1 MTSLTQPPSVDLP
14 PVERLRP
21 GLWSIPVPLPSLG
34 LRHVFVYL
42 FETDAGGYI
51 VDAGWD
57 TAEAYDALAAGLA
70 VAGYRVGDVRGVLAT
85 HMHHDH
91 YGLAKRIREESGA
104 WVALHPADAEMLKAF
119 SGDTTELRAG
129 MTRMLVRAGTPT
141 DEIATMFGALPPE
154 GSLPAPSMPDVLIE
168 DGERPDI
175 PGWDLRAIWTPGH
188 SPGHL
193 CLWEPVNQLM
203 LSGDHV
209 LPRITPNIP
218 FSPVADADPLGDY
231 LASLDKISLYPAL
244 EALPAHEYR
253 IANLPGRLAELRA
266 HHHQRFGEIIAAI
279 GAGVTTAWA
288 ICQRMTWSRPWHDV
302 EGFMRRA
309 ALAEAFAHLRALE
322 KRGVVRERPGDP
334 PTWELTAG

>member
-21 GLWSIPVPLPSLG
+21 GLWSIPVPLPSIG

-57 TAEAYDALAAGLA
+57 TEEAFDALCAGLA
-70 VAGYRVGDVRGVLAT
+70 IAGYRVGDLRGVLAT

-91 YGLAKRIREESGA
+91 YGLAKRIRDESGA
-104 WVALHPADAEMLKAF
+104 WVALHPADVNLLRRF
-119 SGDTTELRAG
+119 SGETTDLRAG
-129 MTRMLVRAGTPT
+129 MVRMLERAGTPAQ
-141 DEIATMFGALPPE
+141 EIAAMTGALPPT
-154 GSLPAPSMPDVLIE
+154 GQLPAPALPDVLIE
-168 DGERPDI
+168 DGDRPDI

-193 CLWEPVNQLM
+193 CFWEPANQLL

-218 FSPVADADPLGDY
+218 FSADEGADPLGDY
-231 LASLDKISLYPAL
+231 LASLDKVGAYPAQ

-253 IANLPGRLAELRA
+253 IASLPARLAELRA
-266 HHHQRFGEIIAAI
+266 HHDQRFGEVLAAI
-279 GAGVTTAWA
+279 RAGVTTAWDIA
-288 ICQRMTWSRPWHDV
+288 ERMTWSRPWHEV
-302 EGFMRRA
+302 EGFMKRA
-309 ALAEAFAHLRALE
+309 ALAEGFAHLRALE
-322 KRGVVRERPGDP
+322 RRGMVRERAGDP
-334 PTWELTAG
+334 PAWELVAG

>member
-21 GLWSIPVPLPSLG
+21 GLWSIPVPLPSIG

-57 TAEAYDALAAGLA
+57 TEEAYGALSAGLA
-70 VAGYRVGDVRGVLAT
+70 IAGYRIGDVRGVLAT
-85 HMHHDH
+85 HMHNDH
-91 YGLAKRIREESGA
+91 YGLAKRIRDESGA
-104 WVALHPADAEMLKAF
+104 WVALHPADVGMLKRF
-119 SGDTTELRAG
+119 SGDPTELRAG
-129 MTRMLVRAGTPT
+129 MARLLVRAGVPT
-141 DEIATMFGALPPE
+141 EEIATMTRALPPA
-154 GSLPAPSMPDVLIE
+154 GAFPAPALPDVLIE
-168 DGERPDI
+168 DGERPDV

-193 CLWEPVNQLM
+193 CFWEPANQLL

-218 FSPVADADPLGDY
+218 FSPVEGDDPLGDY
-231 LASLDKISLYPAL
+231 LASLDKVGAYPAQ

-253 IANLPGRLAELRA
+253 IANLPARLAELRA
-266 HHHQRFGEIIAAI
+266 HHDQRFAEIIAAI
-279 GAGVTTAWA
+279 RDGVTTAWA

-302 EGFMRRA
+302 EGFMKRA
-309 ALAEAFAHLRALE
+309 ALAEGFAHLRALE
-322 KRGVVRERPGDP
+322 HRGVVRELDGDP